1 MVDTSEDQQPEDSHA
16 QPWHSSQEF
25 LPPPHPTDSGEEM
38 WDKAGVLEAALKA
51 LRVSLQG
58 TAQHHGQQGW
68 RRRFLQQKAAQR
80 CPVLFQP

>member
-1 MVDTSEDQQPEDSHA
+1 
-16 QPWHSSQEF
+16 
-25 LPPPHPTDSGEEM
+25 M

-58 TAQHHGQQGW
+58 AAQCHGQQGW